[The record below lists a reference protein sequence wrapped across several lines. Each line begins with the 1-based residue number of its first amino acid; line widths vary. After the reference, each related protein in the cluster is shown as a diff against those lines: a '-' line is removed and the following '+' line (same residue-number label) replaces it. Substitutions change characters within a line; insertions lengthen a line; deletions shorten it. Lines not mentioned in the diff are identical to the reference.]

1 MLIIILALFV
11 YVSIYE
17 KFVKIYLCVSHESP
31 RLPCPNLLHWFT
43 CMPLALQAL
52 EKALI
57 RALHEKN
64 AQLLLET
71 RQKRAEENKI
81 TCIRD
86 YIFVKIT

>member
-1 MLIIILALFV
+1 
-11 YVSIYE
+11 
-17 KFVKIYLCVSHESP
+17 
-31 RLPCPNLLHWFT
+31 
-43 CMPLALQAL
+43 MPLALQAM

-86 YIFVKIT
+86 YIFIKITYNGKIH